1 MTQTDSDA
9 PRGHMILIALVAL
22 TASLAGI
29 ANRFVSDDQP
39 ILLQNPAV
47 AGLAHWRDWFTHPF
61 WPAPYPPD
69 LYRPLTTML
78 LAMQHVLG
86 GGAPI
91 VFRIVSY
98 ALYVAA
104 SLAVW
109 KLARR
114 MLAPPF
120 ALSAALLFAAHPLH
134 VEAVALAVG
143 QSELTVAMLT
153 VGASILYW
161 QARTNGELSFRDWTI
176 LGAMYLGASLIK
188 EQGVVLPAFLIV

>member
-98 ALYVAA
+98 ALYVAV

-114 MLAPPF
+114 MLPPAF
-120 ALSAALLFAAHPLH
+120 ALAAALLFAAHPLH

-143 QSELTVAMLT
+143 QSELAVAILT
-153 VGASILYW
+153 NTTTNHKRQTHA
-161 QARTNGELSFRDWTI
+161 NGELSFRDWAI
-176 LGAMYLGASLIK
+176 LG
-188 EQGVVLPAFLIV
+188 